1 MSRPIQGSATRMMTA
16 AGGPDKAQF
25 LDALNWEARRT
36 SAFTALLNRA
46 VAARL
51 GINPTDLE
59 IAGLISVTGPVTPG
73 RLAELTGLATG
84 TITLVVDRLERA
96 SFARR
101 VPDPADRRSVVIE
114 LMPGRAR
121 EAAELFAPARAAGN
135 ELAARYSDS
144 ELTLITGYLRL
155 ANDRLRDAAAALMRD
170 R

>member
-1 MSRPIQGSATRMMTA
+1 VTAADGPDQGS
-16 AGGPDKAQF
+16 
-25 LDALNWEARRT
+25 LVDALNWEARRT
-36 SAFTALLNRA
+36 SAFTGLLNRA

-59 IAGLISVTGPVTPG
+59 IAGLIGVTGPVTPG

-84 TITLVVDRLERA
+84 TITLVADRLERA
-96 SFARR
+96 GFARR

-114 LMPGRAR
+114 LLPDRAS

-135 ELAARYSDS
+135 DLAAGYSDS
-144 ELTLITGYLRL
+144 DLALITGYLRL
-155 ANDRLRDAAAALMRD
+155 ANDRLRDAAAALMRA